1 MAIFNPLRIQ
11 VRLREDRA
19 LSLAHIANQWQRLA
33 YTPDIQTY
41 NLVSFS

>member
-19 LSLAHIANQWQRLA
+19 LSPAHTANQRQSPA
-33 YTPDIQTY
+33 YASDVRTH